1 MENNCG
7 IIKDLLPLYVDDV
20 CSQKSRE
27 AVETHIRECDGCRRE
42 YEALKGETA
51 IPAEVDDTL
60 IRQVKRRIRLENIMV
75 GIIVA
80 LVLLVS
86 LGMAGTIG
94 VIKFFDGWSDMNDVI
109 DADMVAVREDDNG
122 DVWLIRKGSAVGAAS
137 IVINQYTPEGEVIT
151 DFQKQT
157 INSDADK
164 SHVVVHLE
172 LYTSPAMLF
181 WENVSGK
188 SGNIEEEQS
197 ILFNKAE
204 RENFDKVV
212 WIKEETGE
220 ENILWER

>member
-7 IIKDLLPLYVDDV
+7 IIKDLLPLYVDDA
-20 CSQKSRE
+20 CSKKSRE
-27 AVETHIRECDGCRRE
+27 VVETHIRECDGCRQE

-60 IRQVKRRIRLENIMV
+60 IRQVKRRIRLENIIV
-75 GIIVA
+75 GVIVA

-86 LGMAGTIG
+86 LGTAGTIG
-94 VIKFFDGWSDMNDVI
+94 VIKFFDEWSDMNDVV
-109 DADMVAVREDDNG
+109 DADMVTVREDDNG

-151 DFQKQT
+151 DFKKQT
-157 INSDADK
+157 INPDADK

-212 WIKEETGE
+212 WIEETGE